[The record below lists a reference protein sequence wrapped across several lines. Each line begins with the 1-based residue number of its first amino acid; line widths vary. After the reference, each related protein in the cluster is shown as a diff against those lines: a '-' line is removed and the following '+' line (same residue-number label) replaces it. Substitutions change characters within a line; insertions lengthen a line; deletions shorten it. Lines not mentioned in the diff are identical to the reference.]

1 MLRFC
6 VGRKLIDASIA
17 VKKNKE
23 METSS
28 NIIICQKINKDQRK
42 VYHQIIQ
49 PVDRKDEIDLVVKLR
64 HNPSFDKLFHD
75 NYLEKRIIQAM
86 NYIEKNYAE
95 KMYLDEIAK
104 EACLSKFH
112 FIRIFKQMNG
122 MTPHQYL
129 TFVRIEKAKQM
140 LKIER
145 AVSEV
150 CFAVGFESIT
160 SFSMLFKRA
169 SGISPSLYL

>member
-1 MLRFC
+1 
-6 VGRKLIDASIA
+6 
-17 VKKNKE
+17 

-28 NIIICQKINKDQRK
+28 NIIICQKINKDQTK
-42 VYHQIIQ
+42 ISQQIIQ
-49 PVDRKDEIDLVVKLR
+49 LFDRKDE
-64 HNPSFDKLFHD
+64 LFHD
-75 NYLEKRIIQAM
+75 NCLEKRIIQAM

-112 FIRIFKQMNG
+112 FIRIFKQMIG

-140 LKIER
+140 LKVDR

-150 CFAVGFESIT
+150 CFAVGFESIA

>member
-1 MLRFC
+1 MPL
-6 VGRKLIDASIA
+6 G
-17 VKKNKE
+17 
-23 METSS
+23 TG
-28 NIIICQKINKDQRK
+28 
-42 VYHQIIQ
+42 
-49 PVDRKDEIDLVVKLR
+49 DE
-64 HNPSFDKLFHD
+64 LFHD

-112 FIRIFKQMNG
+112 FIRIFKKMIG

-129 TFVRIEKAKQM
+129 TFVRIEKVKQM
-140 LKIER
+140 LKVDR

-150 CFAVGFESIT
+150 CFAVGFESIA

>member
-1 MLRFC
+1 
-6 VGRKLIDASIA
+6 
-17 VKKNKE
+17 

-28 NIIICQKINKDQRK
+28 NIIICQKNNKDQTK
-42 VYHQIIQ
+42 ISQQIIQ
-49 PVDRKDEIDLVVKLR
+49 LIDRKDELEQVVKQQN
-64 HNPSFDKLFHD
+64 NPSFDKLFHD

-112 FIRIFKQMNG
+112 FIRIFKQMIG

-140 LKIER
+140 LKVDR

-150 CFAVGFESIT
+150 CFAVGFESIA